1 MTLPYKR
8 FFISIGEVINML
20 DIRKIKENPDAV
32 KAGMKAKEVDCD
44 AIIDRILELDVAI
57 RALKT
62 ASETRTAQKNKL
74 SKENGK
80 LYGMKKGLEKKGQ
93 DTAEVDAK
101 IAANSCESMKID
113 EENAADLEKLNVL
126 NAEYRTAMLSL
137 PNMPDADLL
146 PGGKENNQPLRYVGE
161 KHSFDFEPKHHV
173 DLCTDLGLI
182 DYERGVKLAGS
193 GNWMYTGMG
202 ARLEWALLNYFIDT
216 HTADGYDF
224 ILPPHMLEY
233 KCGETAGQFPKFADE
248 VFKIANHPTE
258 NGIFYMLPTAEAA
271 LASVYRDEILTEKD
285 LPKKFFAYTPCFRR
299 EAGSAR
305 ADERGMVRGH
315 RFNKVEMFQF
325 TTPEGSDEAF
335 EELVKKAENLVAG
348 LGLHFRTVKL
358 AAGDCSASMARTY
371 DIEILIPSMNG
382 YKEVSSVSNARDY
395 QARRG
400 NIRYRRADGKI
411 DFVHTL
417 NGSGLATS
425 RIFPALV
432 EQNQRADG
440 SVVVPEVLRKY
451 LGGIEVIEKK

>member
-1 MTLPYKR
+1 
-8 FFISIGEVINML
+8 ML

-32 KAGMKAKEVDCD
+32 KAGLKAKEVDCD
-44 AIIDRILELDVAI
+44 AIVDKILELDIQV

-62 ASETRTAQKNKL
+62 STETKTAEKNKIN
-74 SKENGK
+74 KENGK
-80 LYGMKKGLEKKGQ
+80 LFGMKKGAEKQGK
-93 DTAEVDAK
+93 DTAEIDAK
-101 IAANSCESMKID
+101 IEANKTASMKID
-113 EENAADLEKLNVL
+113 ESIADDKAKLKELDALLLQN
-126 NAEYRTAMLSL
+126 MLAL
-137 PNMPDADLL
+137 PNLPDADLL
-146 PGGKENNQPLRYVGE
+146 PGGKENNQPLRYIGE
-161 KHSFDFEPKHHV
+161 KHAFDFEPKHHV

-182 DYERGVKLAGS
+182 DYERGVKLAGA

-233 KCGETAGQFPKFADE
+233 QCGLTAGQFPKFADE

-258 NGIFYMLPTAEAA
+258 GGTFYMLPTAEAA
-271 LASVYRDEILTEKD
+271 LASVYRDEILTEAD

-299 EAGSAR
+299 EAGSHR

-315 RFNKVEMFQF
+315 QFNKVEMFQF
-325 TTPEGSDEAF
+325 TTPQGSDEAF

-400 NIRYRRADGKI
+400 NIKYRRADGKT

-425 RIFPALV
+425 RIFPAIV

-440 SVVVPEVLRKY
+440 SIVIPEVLRKY
-451 LGGIEVIEKK
+451 LGGMEIIEKK

>member
-1 MTLPYKR
+1 
-8 FFISIGEVINML
+8 ML

-32 KAGMKAKEVDCD
+32 KAGLKAKEVDCD
-44 AIIDRILELDVAI
+44 AVVDRILVLDTEI

-62 ASETRTAQKNKL
+62 ASEGRTAQKNKIA
-74 SKENGK
+74 KENGK
-80 LYGMKKGLEKKGQ
+80 LFGQKKGMEKKGEDTSALEAQ
-93 DTAEVDAK
+93 IEANKAESIALDAANEADTAK
-101 IAANSCESMKID
+101 LK
-113 EENAADLEKLNVL
+113 DLSVEFK
-126 NAEYRTAMLSL
+126 TAMLSL
-137 PNMPDADLL
+137 PNLPDADLL
-146 PGGKENNQPLRYVGE
+146 PGGKENNEPLRYIGE
-161 KHSFDFEPKHHV
+161 KHAFDFEPKHHV
-173 DLCTDLGLI
+173 DLCQDLGLI

-233 KCGETAGQFPKFADE
+233 MCGETAGQFPKFADE
-248 VFKIANHPTE
+248 VFKISNHPTE
-258 NGIFYMLPTAEAA
+258 GGTFYMLPTAEAA
-271 LASVYRDEILTEKD
+271 LASIYRDEILTEAD

-299 EAGSAR
+299 EAGSHR

-315 RFNKVEMFQF
+315 QFNKVEMFQF
-325 TTPEGSDEAF
+325 TTPEGSDAAF
-335 EELVKKAENLVAG
+335 DELVTKAENLVAG

-400 NIRYRRADGKI
+400 NCRYRRADGKL

-425 RIFPALV
+425 RIFPAIV

-440 SVVVPEVLRKY
+440 SIVVPEVLRKY
-451 LGGIEVIEKK
+451 LGGIEVISKK

>member
-1 MTLPYKR
+1 
-8 FFISIGEVINML
+8 ML
-20 DIRKIKENPDAV
+20 DIKKIKENPDAV
-32 KAGMKAKEVDCD
+32 KAGLRAKEVDCD
-44 AIIDRILELDVAI
+44 AVVDRILELDTQI
-57 RALKT
+57 RGLKT
-62 ASETRTAQKNKL
+62 ASEGRTAQKNKIA
-74 SKENGK
+74 KENGK
-80 LYGMKKGLEKKGQ
+80 LFGQKKGMEKKGENTSVIDAQ
-93 DTAEVDAK
+93 IEANKAESIALDAANEADTAMLKELSV
-101 IAANSCESMKID
+101 EF
-113 EENAADLEKLNVL
+113 
-126 NAEYRTAMLSL
+126 RTAMLSL
-137 PNMPDADLL
+137 PNLPDADLL
-146 PGGKENNQPLRYVGE
+146 PGGKENNEPLRYIGE
-161 KHSFDFEPKHHV
+161 KHTFDFEPKHHV
-173 DLCTDLGLI
+173 DLCQDLGLI

-233 KCGETAGQFPKFADE
+233 MCGETAGQFPKFADE

-258 NGIFYMLPTAEAA
+258 GGTFYMLPTAEAA
-271 LASVYRDEILTEKD
+271 LASIYRDEILTEAD

-299 EAGSAR
+299 EAGSHR

-315 RFNKVEMFQF
+315 QFNKVEMFQF
-325 TTPEGSDEAF
+325 TTPEGSDAAF
-335 EELVKKAENLVAG
+335 DELVTKAENLVAG

-382 YKEVSSVSNARDY
+382 YKEVSSVSNARDF

-400 NIRYRRADGKI
+400 NCRYRRADGKL

-425 RIFPALV
+425 RIFPAIV

-440 SVVVPEVLRKY
+440 SIVVPEVLRKY
-451 LGGIEVIEKK
+451 LGGLEVIEKR

>member
-1 MTLPYKR
+1 
-8 FFISIGEVINML
+8 ML

-32 KAGMKAKEVDCD
+32 KAGLKAKEVDCD
-44 AIIDRILELDVAI
+44 AIIDCILELDVQV

-62 ASETRTAQKNKL
+62 STETKTAQKNKL
-74 SKENGK
+74 AKENGK
-80 LYGMKKGLEKKGQ
+80 LFGQKKGAEKRGE
-93 DTAEVDAK
+93 DTSAIEAQ
-101 IAANSCESMKID
+101 IAANMAESIKID
-113 EENAADLEKLNVL
+113 ETIADEKKQLKELDEQLFQN
-126 NAEYRTAMLSL
+126 MLAL

-146 PGGKENNQPLRYVGE
+146 PGGKENNEPLRYIGE

-233 KCGETAGQFPKFADE
+233 LCGETAGQFPKFADE

-258 NGIFYMLPTAEAA
+258 GGTFYMLPTAEAA
-271 LASVYRDEILTEKD
+271 LASVYRDEILTEAD

-299 EAGSAR
+299 EAGSHR

-315 RFNKVEMFQF
+315 QFNKVEMFQF

-425 RIFPALV
+425 RIFPAIV

-440 SVVVPEVLRKY
+440 SIVVPEALRKY